1 VRGDREAGGVT
12 NVDPTSQAQVVKGV
26 LVQQDIANAA
36 IEDRVNLRDCINDL
50 LVVFIMLPT
59 LLIVA

>member
-1 VRGDREAGGVT
+1 VRGDREDGGVT
-12 NVDPTSQAQVVKGV
+12 NVDPTSQGPVVKGV

-36 IEDRVNLRDCINDL
+36 IDDRANLRDCINDL